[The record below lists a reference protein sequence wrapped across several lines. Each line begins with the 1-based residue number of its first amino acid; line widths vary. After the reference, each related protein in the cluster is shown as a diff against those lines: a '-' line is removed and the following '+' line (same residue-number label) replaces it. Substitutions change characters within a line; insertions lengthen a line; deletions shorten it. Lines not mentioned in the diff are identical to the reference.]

1 MIPQVQSVQIEHYLT
16 ISRVRQKH
24 ALIYLTCM
32 SFIFL
37 VFFLVELIHSRY
49 RTLWKKLFGCCMR
62 KVKWDEESANFSNN
76 IYKELS
82 PYDLRTEYR
91 KTETEFQDLKL
102 MLHKNYLR

>member
-1 MIPQVQSVQIEHYLT
+1 
-16 ISRVRQKH
+16 
-24 ALIYLTCM
+24 
-32 SFIFL
+32 
-37 VFFLVELIHSRY
+37 
-49 RTLWKKLFGCCMR
+49 MR

-102 MLHKNYLR
+102 MLHKKYLR